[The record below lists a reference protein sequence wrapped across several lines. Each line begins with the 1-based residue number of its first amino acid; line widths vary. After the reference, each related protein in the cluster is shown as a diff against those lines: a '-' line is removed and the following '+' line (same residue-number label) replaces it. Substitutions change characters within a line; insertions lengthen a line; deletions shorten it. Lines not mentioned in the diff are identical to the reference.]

1 MGCLGLL
8 FALVTPR
15 FVLFVLWLFSDYL
28 NRAFES
34 GWWGLLGFFLLPT
47 TTIGYAIAQNE
58 FTTITGGIEAA
69 GILVIVLGLV
79 IDLGL
84 LGSGGWGYRGRG
96 IARRPA
102 E

>member
-15 FVLFVLWLFSDYL
+15 FVMLFLWIFTDYL
-28 NRAFES
+28 SAAYG
-34 GWWGLLGFFLLPT
+34 GWFIPFIGFFLLPT
-47 TTIGYAIAQNE
+47 TTIAYAIAENE
-58 FTTITGGIEAA
+58 FTTVTGGIEAA
-69 GILVIVLGLV
+69 GIVVIVLGIA

-84 LGSGGWGYRGRG
+84 LGSGGWGYKGRG
-96 IARRPA
+96 IARRPS